1 MIGPLACG
9 GRISGRTIGASAAG
23 NEQMRGGPAVGR
35 TQSSRGFVGHPG
47 AHAVAKKSE
56 RHRHQWL
63 EGMMQPLHKRI
74 HLRDRGL
81 AKACGPAWQFHRTE
95 IDCRRHKAPQ
105 WSIKCSVPRGV
116 REDEKTAAN
125 DGAFIPKWIDLSSVI
140 ASIAHS
146 RQPAHKRCRTTR
158 SRASQVQAKPKSDS
172 SNARRSLTCS
182 CGSRRCTVQLFAG
195 TDASD

>member
-1 MIGPLACG
+1 MH
-9 GRISGRTIGASAAG
+9 
-23 NEQMRGGPAVGR
+23 
-35 TQSSRGFVGHPG
+35 SRGFRGRKRTDARRFGRRANAVVVRLRSHPS

-105 WSIKCSVPRGV
+105 WSIKCGVPRGV

-125 DGAFIPKWIDLSSVI
+125 DRAFIPKWDPPVER
-140 ASIAHS
+140 HCVH
-146 RQPAHKRCRTTR
+146 RTQPAHKRCRTTR

-195 TDASD
+195 TDASDRGDACRHSRRS